1 MKNQEQESNKGKASF
16 REWQEKDK
24 LSLRKN
30 QIFDKLF
37 TKRKLLSKREEQ
49 NKGKYI
55 INISSIST
63 NPEIITNAELYIKT
77 KFDIKNWFP
86 YIFSQNITQIKEA
99 LYLIELFVR
108 LQLDEIQDE
117 HRALSRNNYEL
128 INCLCQYLN
137 HSDKQIAFYSCR
149 IISNLTYFPYNIEK
163 LIYSE
168 KNLKQIL
175 FFVNNNNFGFGY
187 EIICLLINCCANT
200 GVAKFFVD
208 NKIIERITFLI
219 ETDINELDNKYYIYL
234 IRLLNMIIRVFDEY
248 EYNEEQIIKWFKP
261 LLNFVKHTLKNQ
273 YVENTWFQKD
283 HGKYYLRIISFYA
296 HLTIKDFELTKEII
310 KDEYVNIL
318 IEFYYKLDEE
328 NRCKMMENFVNFVS
342 LNDSINETF
351 IEDGILGMLIN
362 EINRIEYKNNKLLK
376 KILFVCANL
385 ACGTTGQI
393 EQLFAQGLIWKAI
406 DISYFYLT
414 QNYFNNDIKDV
425 IRRALCTLNESIIGG
440 SSQVKT
446 ELIIYQEYLII
457 TLYYLALKNIWDHP
471 NDITFIT
478 QMGNAINKLINC
490 GEGDLDDKVLNQF
503 RNKFIFVGMEEL
515 VNNILMNYEDKN
527 LQFFFGMISEFIQK
541 QES

>member
-1 MKNQEQESNKGKASF
+1 MKYQGQESSKEKLSY
-16 REWQEKDK
+16 RDWQEKDK

-37 TKRKLLSKREEQ
+37 TKRKLFAKQEEQ

-86 YIFSQNITQIKEA
+86 YIFSKNIIQIKES
-99 LYLIELFVR
+99 LYLIDLYVR
-108 LQLDEIQDE
+108 LQLDEIKDE
-117 HRALSRNNYEL
+117 NRALSRNNYEL

-137 HSDKQIAFYSCR
+137 HTDKQIAFYSCR
-149 IISNLTYFPYNIEK
+149 IIANLTYFPYNIEK
-163 LIYSE
+163 LIYSD

-175 FFVNNNNFGFGY
+175 FFINNNNFGFGY
-187 EIICLLINCCANT
+187 EIICLLINCCANIN
-200 GVAKFFVD
+200 VAKFFVD

-219 ETDINELDNKYYIYL
+219 ETDINELDIKYYIYL
-234 IRLLNMIIRVFDEY
+234 IRLFNMIIRVFDEY
-248 EYNEEQIIKWFKP
+248 EYNEEQIKNWFKP

-283 HGKYYLRIISFYA
+283 HGKYYLKIISFYA
-296 HLTIKDFELTKEII
+296 HLSINDSKLMKEII
-310 KDEYVNIL
+310 KDYVNVL
-318 IEFYYKLDEE
+318 IEFYYKLDEG
-328 NRCKMMENFVNFVS
+328 NRYKMMEIFVDFLS
-342 LNDSINETF
+342 LEDSVNETF

-376 KILFVCANL
+376 NILFSCANI

-406 DISYFYLT
+406 DISYFYLS
-414 QNYFNNDIKDV
+414 QNFFNTDIKDV
-425 IRRALCTLNESIIGG
+425 IRRALCTLNESIIGC
-440 SSQVKT
+440 SNHVKT
-446 ELIIYQEYLII
+446 ELIIYQEYLIVS
-457 TLYYLALKNIWDHP
+457 LYYLALKNIWENP
-471 NDITFIT
+471 NDIEFII
-478 QMGNAINKLINC
+478 QMGKAINKLINC
-490 GEGDLDDKVLNQF
+490 GEGDLDNKVLEQF

-515 VNNILMNYEDKN
+515 VNNILMNYDDKN
-527 LQFFFGMISEFIQK
+527 LQFCFGMIQEFIQG

>member
-1 MKNQEQESNKGKASF
+1 MKYQGQESSKEKLSY
-16 REWQEKDK
+16 RDWQEKDK

-37 TKRKLLSKREEQ
+37 TKRKLFAKQEEQ

-86 YIFSQNITQIKEA
+86 YIFSKNIIQIKES
-99 LYLIELFVR
+99 LYLIDLYVR

-117 HRALSRNNYEL
+117 NRALSRNNYEL

-137 HSDKQIAFYSCR
+137 HTDKQIAFYSCR
-149 IISNLTYFPYNIEK
+149 IIANLTYFPYNIEK

-175 FFVNNNNFGFGY
+175 FFINNNNFGFGY
-187 EIICLLINCCANT
+187 EIICLLINCCANIN
-200 GVAKFFVD
+200 VAKFFVD

-219 ETDINELDNKYYIYL
+219 ETDINELDIKYYIYL
-234 IRLLNMIIRVFDEY
+234 IRLFNMIIRVFDEY
-248 EYNEEQIIKWFKP
+248 EYNEEQIKKWFEP

-283 HGKYYLRIISFYA
+283 HGKYYLNIISFYA
-296 HLTIKDFELTKEII
+296 HLSINDSKLMKEII
-310 KDEYVNIL
+310 KDYVNVL
-318 IEFYYKLDEE
+318 IEFYYKLDEG
-328 NRCKMMENFVNFVS
+328 NRCKMMEIFVDFLS
-342 LNDSINETF
+342 LEDSVNETF

-376 KILFVCANL
+376 MILFSCANI

-406 DISYFYLT
+406 DISYFYLS
-414 QNYFNNDIKDV
+414 QNFFNTDIKDV
-425 IRRALCTLNESIIGG
+425 IRRAICTLNESIIGC
-440 SSQVKT
+440 SNQVKT
-446 ELIIYQEYLII
+446 ELIIYQEYLIVS
-457 TLYYLALKNIWDHP
+457 LYYLALKNIWENP
-471 NDITFIT
+471 NDIEFII
-478 QMGNAINKLINC
+478 QMGKAINKLINC
-490 GEGDLDDKVLNQF
+490 GEIGRAHV
-503 RNKFIFVGMEEL
+503 
-515 VNNILMNYEDKN
+515 
-527 LQFFFGMISEFIQK
+527 
-541 QES
+541 

>member
-1 MKNQEQESNKGKASF
+1 MKYQEQESSKEKLSY
-16 REWQEKDK
+16 RDWQEKDK

-37 TKRKLLSKREEQ
+37 TKRKLFAKQEEQ

-86 YIFSQNITQIKEA
+86 YIFSKNIIQIKES
-99 LYLIELFVR
+99 LYLIDLYVR
-108 LQLDEIQDE
+108 LQLDEIKDE

-137 HSDKQIAFYSCR
+137 HTDKQIAFYSCR
-149 IISNLTYFPYNIEK
+149 IIANLTYFPYNIEK
-163 LIYSE
+163 LIYSD

-175 FFVNNNNFGFGY
+175 FFINNNNFGFGY

-200 GVAKFFVD
+200 NVAKFFVD

-219 ETDINELDNKYYIYL
+219 ETDINELDIKYYIYL
-234 IRLLNMIIRVFDEY
+234 IRLFNMIIRVFDEY
-248 EYNEEQIIKWFKP
+248 EYNEEQIKKWFEP

-283 HGKYYLRIISFYA
+283 HGKYYLKIISFYA
-296 HLTIKDFELTKEII
+296 HLSINDSKLMKEII
-310 KDEYVNIL
+310 KDYVNVL
-318 IEFYYKLDEE
+318 IEFYYKLDEG
-328 NRCKMMENFVNFVS
+328 NRCKMMEIFVDFLS
-342 LNDSINETF
+342 LEDSVNETF

-376 KILFVCANL
+376 MILFSCANI

-406 DISYFYLT
+406 DISYFYLS
-414 QNYFNNDIKDV
+414 QNFFNTDIKDV
-425 IRRALCTLNESIIGG
+425 IRRALCTLNESIIGC
-440 SSQVKT
+440 SNQVKT
-446 ELIIYQEYLII
+446 ELIIYQEYLIVS
-457 TLYYLALKNIWDHP
+457 LYYLALKNIWENP
-471 NDITFIT
+471 NDIEFII
-478 QMGNAINKLINC
+478 QMGKAINKLINC
-490 GEGDLDDKVLNQF
+490 GEGDLDNKVLEQF

-515 VNNILMNYEDKN
+515 VNNILMNYDDKN
-527 LQFFFGMISEFIQK
+527 LQFCFGMIQEFIQG

>member
-1 MKNQEQESNKGKASF
+1 MKYQGQESSKEKLSY
-16 REWQEKDK
+16 RDWQEKDK

-37 TKRKLLSKREEQ
+37 TKRKLFAKQEEQ

-63 NPEIITNAELYIKT
+63 NPEIIKNAELYIKT

-86 YIFSQNITQIKEA
+86 YIFSKNIIQIKES
-99 LYLIELFVR
+99 LYLIDLYVR
-108 LQLDEIQDE
+108 LQLDEIKDE
-117 HRALSRNNYEL
+117 NRALSRNNYEL

-137 HSDKQIAFYSCR
+137 HIDKQIAFYSCR
-149 IISNLTYFPYNIEK
+149 IIANLTYFPYNIEK

-187 EIICLLINCCANT
+187 EIICLLINCCANIN
-200 GVAKFFVD
+200 VAKFFVD

-219 ETDINELDNKYYIYL
+219 ETDINELDIKYYIYL
-234 IRLLNMIIRVFDEY
+234 IRLFNMIIRVFDEY
-248 EYNEEQIIKWFKP
+248 EYNEEQIKNWFKP

-283 HGKYYLRIISFYA
+283 HGKYYLKIISFYA
-296 HLTIKDFELTKEII
+296 HLSINDSKLMKEII
-310 KDEYVNIL
+310 KDYVNVL
-318 IEFYYKLDEE
+318 IEFYYKLDEG
-328 NRCKMMENFVNFVS
+328 NRCKMMEIFVDFLS
-342 LNDSINETF
+342 LEDSVNETF

-376 KILFVCANL
+376 NILFSCANI

-406 DISYFYLT
+406 DISYFYLS
-414 QNYFNNDIKDV
+414 QNFFNTDIKDV
-425 IRRALCTLNESIIGG
+425 IRRALCTLNESIIGC
-440 SSQVKT
+440 SNHVKT
-446 ELIIYQEYLII
+446 ELIIYQEYLIVS
-457 TLYYLALKNIWDHP
+457 LYYLALKNIWENP
-471 NDITFIT
+471 NDIEFII
-478 QMGNAINKLINC
+478 QMGKAINKLINC
-490 GEGDLDDKVLNQF
+490 GEGDLDNKVLEQF
-503 RNKFIFVGMEEL
+503 RNKFIFVGMEDL
-515 VNNILMNYEDKN
+515 VNNILMNYDDKN
-527 LQFFFGMISEFIQK
+527 LQFCFGMIQEFIQG